1 MNSIKA
7 VAIGCLFIIIVGLL
21 VQLAYIFIAV
31 GYVELVR
38 IYPFLDE
45 ISGYFRYIVAI
56 PVFFLVMFFGGY
68 VTASITKQM
77 ALLHCT
83 LVGMITL
90 AIMIAPLLEDREL
103 STSGVV
109 VFVMAFIS
117 TVAGGMVRLGKE

>member
-68 VTASITKQM
+68 VTVDFTKER
-77 ALLHCT
+77 ALLHCF
-83 LVGMITL
+83 LVGIITL

-109 VFVMAFIS
+109 VFVLALIS
-117 TVAGGMVRLGKE
+117 TMVGGIVKLRKG

>member
-31 GYVELVR
+31 GYVDLVR
-38 IYPFLDE
+38 SYPFLDE

-56 PVFFLVMFFGGY
+56 PVFFLIMFFGGY
-68 VTASITKQM
+68 VTADFTKEK
-77 ALLHCT
+77 ALLHCF
-83 LVGMITL
+83 LVGFITL

-103 STSGVV
+103 STSGIV
-109 VFVMAFIS
+109 VFVIALVS
-117 TVAGGMVRLGKE
+117 TMAGGMVRIRKE

>member
-31 GYVELVR
+31 GYVELVM

-68 VTASITKQM
+68 ITASIAKQK
-77 ALLHCT
+77 ALLHCA

-90 AIMIAPLLEDREL
+90 AIMIAPLLEDREM

-117 TVAGGMVRLGKE
+117 TVAGGMIRLRKE